1 MAKTEDINFAEPKQ
15 DRAKKTLD
23 DLLETALELVNEGE
37 IELLTSRTLSK
48 KSGYS
53 LGTLNKRLN
62 SVDKIFLW
70 AIKQGQ
76 QKHLEKISKI
86 IEGHDPTLPIDILL
100 EKMIK
105 QGFESIMQVNPS
117 IIKFYENRINKF
129 SNQINA
135 HQFSDVLV
143 KPFLQAMEQDRT
155 GTFRKM
161 SESELRLITRM
172 TYILLERPFVDRDPI
187 AGSEEHHRIVLDNFL
202 RILGSKMV

>member
-1 MAKTEDINFAEPKQ
+1 MAKTEEINFAEPKQ

-23 DLLETALELVNEGE
+23 DLLEAALELVNEGE

-76 QKHLEKISKI
+76 RKHLEKVSKI
-86 IEGHDPTLPIDILL
+86 IKEHDSATPIDILL

-105 QGFESIMQVNPS
+105 QGFASITQVNPL
-117 IIKFYENRINKF
+117 IIKFYESRINKF
-129 SNQINA
+129 SNQLNA

-143 KPFLQAMEQDRT
+143 KPFLQAMEQDQT
-155 GTFRKM
+155 GTFRKIP
-161 SESELRLITRM
+161 ENELRLITRM
-172 TYILLERPFVDRDPI
+172 TYILIERPFVDHDPI
-187 AGSEEHHRIVLDNFL
+187 AGTEEHHRITLDNFL
-202 RILGSKMV
+202 RILGSK

>member
-76 QKHLEKISKI
+76 KKHLEKISKI
-86 IEGHDPTLPIDILL
+86 IEVHDPTLPIDILL

-105 QGFESIMQVNPS
+105 QGFASIMQVNPL

-161 SESELRLITRM
+161 PESELRLITRM
-172 TYILLERPFVDRDPI
+172 TYILIERPFVDRDPI
-187 AGSEEHHRIVLDNFL
+187 AGSKEHHRIVLDNFL
-202 RILGSKMV
+202 RILGSK